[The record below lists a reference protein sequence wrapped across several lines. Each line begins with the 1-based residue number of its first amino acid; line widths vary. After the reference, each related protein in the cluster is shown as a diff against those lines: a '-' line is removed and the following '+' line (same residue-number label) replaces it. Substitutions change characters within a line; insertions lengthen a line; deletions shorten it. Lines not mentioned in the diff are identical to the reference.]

1 MKCKHILYLTTVFVT
16 TQKLQ
21 PIDLPL
27 LCDSD
32 NSDDEND
39 EGVNAVFPYLKKSSP
54 TSNINNDPLSNS
66 KRRVVVSKEVDLA
79 IEKLIEE
86 LIEYYLFSWYKPL
99 VQLSNPKDEIEEL
112 LPSLSVNQL
121 QKVLK

>member
-1 MKCKHILYLTTVFVT
+1 M
-16 TQKLQ
+16 Q

-27 LCDSD
+27 NCDSD
-32 NSDDEND
+32 TSDDDND
-39 EGVNAVFPYLKKSSP
+39 EGVNCLFPYIKKSSP
-54 TSNINNDPLSNS
+54 TSNSNTDPLSSN

-99 VQLSNPKDEIEEL
+99 VQLSNPKDEMEEM
-112 LPSLSVNQL
+112 LPSISMNQL
-121 QKVLK
+121 HKVLKYVFI